1 MLADE
6 CKDKKREENKKERK
20 CPCGHAI
27 VGGSDFCRE
36 QCSNGMYMRKSDM
49 DTVLFGAQKSS
60 GSSSHVNS
68 VRVGI
73 RIVETLGFFFCC
85 AVLKEHDRGP
95 IHVPRNS
102 LGQPKPCSVDCRL

>member
-1 MLADE
+1 LLADE

-27 VGGSDFCRE
+27 VGGSGWRE

-68 VRVGI
+68 VRVVLVYGLW
-73 RIVETLGFFFCC
+73 RRWDFFLFF
-85 AVLKEHDRGP
+85 
-95 IHVPRNS
+95 VPF
-102 LGQPKPCSVDCRL
+102 